1 MSVAAGVP
9 PAVLEQPVLSQPTLL
24 PLQHSGPYNFLR
36 NERPN
41 PTEYSGERPE
51 LSSQQREITEG
62 QNKKEN

>member
-9 PAVLEQPVLSQPTLL
+9 PALL
-24 PLQHSGPYNFLR
+24 DNFRFRSRHGCLYSTAGPYNFLR

-62 QNKKEN
+62 PNKKEN